1 VDLNKSFETHPSSE
15 SLLVVVVVV
24 LVVRAPFN
32 YIIQSIDSVKIAL
45 FGDIQNVDYQISIK
59 AIGFVQ
65 KSILKMMFY

>member
-1 VDLNKSFETHPSSE
+1 MDLNKSFETHPLPE
-15 SLLVVVVVV
+15 SLLVEVVV